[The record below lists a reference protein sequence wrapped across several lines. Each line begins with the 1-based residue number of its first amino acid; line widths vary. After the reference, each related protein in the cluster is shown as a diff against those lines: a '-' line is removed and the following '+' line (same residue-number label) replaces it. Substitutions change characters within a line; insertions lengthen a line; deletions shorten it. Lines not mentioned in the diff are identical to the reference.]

1 MVKDSSAM
9 RPRQRYENDLTD
21 GRIKKDSA
29 QASAIAYL
37 DALYEQLVNS
47 PQETSFLNQ
56 VRALLPSWLALSG
69 SSSSSPKGCYF
80 YGGVGRGKTYVMD
93 LFYESLPFA
102 QKQRTHFHRFMQQVH
117 AGLKSHKGSK
127 DPLLRVADGIADQA
141 KVLCFDEF
149 FVSDIGDAMIL
160 AGLLSRLFE
169 RGVVL
174 VATSNIHPDKL
185 YENGLQRQRFLP
197 AIELVKANTVVFELD
212 GGVDYRLRTLEQAPL
227 YFTPVDEKAERS
239 LQQAFERL
247 ATDELRCRRDVE
259 VEVLGRQIPARM
271 ESDGVVWF
279 DFDVLCGEARSAFD
293 YIELAR
299 EYHTV
304 IMSGVPQLTASH
316 DDKAR
321 RFVSLVDEL
330 YDRHVKLLLS
340 AEVDLRALYKG
351 DDLAFVFE
359 RTQSRLLE
367 MQSRDYLA
375 LEHRP

>member
-1 MVKDSSAM
+1 MLEGKAAS
-9 RPRQRYENDLTD
+9 RPGQRYADDLAS
-21 GRIKKDSA
+21 GRIQKDSA
-29 QASAIAYL
+29 QAEAIDYL
-37 DALYEQLVNS
+37 DSLYVELLRTPEQQGTLVR
-47 PQETSFLNQ
+47 
-56 VRALLPSWLALSG
+56 VRSLLPSWLVGGGQSVSA
-69 SSSSSPKGCYF
+69 PRGCYF

-93 LFYESLPFA
+93 LFFDSLPFQ
-102 QKQRTHFHRFMQQVH
+102 QKLRTHFHRFMQQVH
-117 AGLKSHKGSK
+117 AGLTTYKGSK
-127 DPLLRVADGIADQA
+127 NPLERVADSIADQA
-141 KVLCFDEF
+141 RVLCFDEF

-160 AGLLSRLFE
+160 AGLLERLFE

-197 AIELVKANTVVFELD
+197 AIDLVKANTKVFELD
-212 GGVDYRLRTLEQAPL
+212 DGVDYRLRTLEQAPL
-227 YFTPVDEKAERS
+227 YFTPLGEEAEAAMAE
-239 LQQAFERL
+239 AFASL
-247 ATDELRCRRDVE
+247 ATDQLRCRQDVA
-259 VEVLGRQIPARM
+259 VDVLGRQIPARM

-279 DFDVLCGEARSAFD
+279 DFEVLCGGARSAFD

-299 EYHTV
+299 EYHTLLL
-304 IMSGVPQLTASH
+304 SGVPQLTATQ

-340 AEVDLRALYKG
+340 AEIDLPSLYTG

>member
-1 MVKDSSAM
+1 MLQDTLAL
-9 RPRQRYENDLTD
+9 RPRQRYENDLAS
-21 GRIKKDSA
+21 GRIQKDKA
-29 QASAIAYL
+29 QAAAIAYL
-37 DALYEQLVNS
+37 DSLYVQ
-47 PQETSFLNQ
+47 LNQ
-56 VRALLPSWLALSG
+56 APSSPGWLGRVRAALPSWLSG
-69 SSSSSPKGCYF
+69 PVESASPQGCYF

-93 LFYESLPFA
+93 LFYDSLPFEH
-102 QKQRTHFHRFMQQVH
+102 KQRTHFHRFMQQVH
-117 AGLKSHKGSK
+117 AGLKAHKGSK
-127 DPLLRVADGIADQA
+127 DPLERVADAIADQA
-141 KVLCFDEF
+141 RVLCFDEF

-160 AGLLSRLFE
+160 AGLLGRLFE

-174 VATSNIHPDKL
+174 VAPSNIHPDKL

-197 AIELVKANTVVFELD
+197 AIELVKTHTRVFELD

-227 YFTPVDEKAERS
+227 YFSPLGDDSEAA
-239 LQQAFERL
+239 LQGAFENL
-247 ATDELRCRRDVE
+247 ATDQLRCRRDVE
-259 VEVLGRQIPARM
+259 IEVLGRQVPARM

-279 DFDVLCGEARSAFD
+279 DFEVLCGGTRSAFD

-299 EYHTV
+299 EYHTLLL
-304 IMSGVPQLTASH
+304 SGVPQLAAAN

-340 AEVDLRALYKG
+340 AEVELRALYIG

>member
-1 MVKDSSAM
+1 MLQDSIAS
-9 RPRQRYENDLTD
+9 RPRQRYEEDLAS
-21 GRIKKDSA
+21 GRIQKDSA
-29 QASAIAYL
+29 QAAAIDYL
-37 DALYEQLVNS
+37 DSLYAELVRV
-47 PQETSFLNQ
+47 PEKTGLLT
-56 VRALLPSWLALSG
+56 RLLPSWLVADDR
-69 SSSSSPKGCYF
+69 SSPSARGCYF

-93 LFYESLPFA
+93 LFFDSLPFE

-117 AGLKSHKGSK
+117 AGLKAYKGSK
-127 DPLLRVADGIADQA
+127 NPLVRVADSIADQA
-141 KVLCFDEF
+141 RVLCFDEF

-160 AGLLSRLFE
+160 AGLLEQLFE

-174 VATSNIHPDKL
+174 VATSNIHPDRL

-197 AIELVKANTVVFELD
+197 AIDLVKAHTAVFELD

-227 YFTPVDEKAERS
+227 YFSPLGEAAEQAMQDAFAS
-239 LQQAFERL
+239 LASDQ
-247 ATDELRCRRDVE
+247 LRCRQDIE
-259 VEVLGRQIPARM
+259 IEVLGRQVPARM

-279 DFDVLCGEARSAFD
+279 DFEALCGGVRSAFD
-293 YIELAR
+293 YIELAK
-299 EYHTV
+299 EYHTLLL
-304 IMSGVPQLTASH
+304 SGVPQLTATH

-340 AEVDLRALYKG
+340 AEVDLPSLYIG
-351 DDLAFVFE
+351 DDLSFVFE

>member
-1 MVKDSSAM
+1 MLQDISAL
-9 RPRQRYENDLTD
+9 RPRLRYENDLAS
-21 GRIKKDSA
+21 GRIQKDDA
-29 QASAIAYL
+29 QAAAIDYL
-37 DALYEQLVNS
+37 DSLYAKLVQRPS
-47 PQETSFLNQ
+47 STGVLA
-56 VRALLPSWLALSG
+56 RARSLLSSWLPGQAASG
-69 SSSSSPKGCYF
+69 PVQGCYF

-93 LFYESLPFA
+93 LFYDSLPFEE
-102 QKQRTHFHRFMQQVH
+102 KQRTHFHRFMQQVH
-117 AGLKSHKGSK
+117 AGLKIHKGSK
-127 DPLLRVADGIADQA
+127 DPLELVADSIADQA
-141 KVLCFDEF
+141 RVLCFDEF

-160 AGLLSRLFE
+160 AGLLARLFE
-169 RGVVL
+169 RNVVL

-197 AIELVKANTVVFELD
+197 AIELVKQNTRVFELD

-227 YFTPVDEKAERS
+227 YFSPLGDDAEEA
-239 LQQAFERL
+239 LADAFAKL
-247 ATDELRCRRDVE
+247 VTDQLRCRRNVQVD
-259 VEVLGRQIPARM
+259 VLGRQVPARM

-279 DFDVLCGEARSAFD
+279 DFDVLCGGARSAFD

-299 EYHTV
+299 EYHTLLL
-304 IMSGVPQLTASH
+304 SGVPQLTAGN

-340 AEVDLRALYKG
+340 AEVELRALYIG

-359 RTQSRLLE
+359 RTRSRLLE
-367 MQSRDYLA
+367 MQSRDYLS